1 MPRQNDSTETV
12 DEASDEV
19 SGQSAPS
26 PGNPELVQQVFGLFK
41 DYLSTQ
47 LDVKGKQIET
57 KQQIDKETVEL
68 KFKGNRKQFKLNAES
83 DNIFD
88 QIQTA
93 NVQAASDKISTLVSE
108 GRKLIHKRQKLI
120 KIADR
125 CKDGWQVV
133 EEYESDELASNSEDE
148 KKLKKAKEAAGRK
161 RKARQEG
168 KRVED
173 KRQKTFHAPSDHQ
186 LFRGRL
192 LFGPGWPSYLYFV
205 NSSSTLLEH
214 PSYNLLYSCFCF
226 YRELKVQN
234 NLRSVERSEL
244 ERKCIFS
251 WYEGIWC
258 LLISCVTSR
267 IHTLK
272 ACPL

>member
-12 DEASDEV
+12 DEASDEAF
-19 SGQSAPS
+19 GQSAPS

-41 DYLSTQ
+41 EYLSTQ

-68 KFKGNRKQFKLNAES
+68 KFKGNRKQFKLNAEL

-133 EEYESDELASNSEDE
+133 EEYESDELASNPEDE

-161 RKARQEG
+161 KES
-168 KRVED
+168 E
-173 KRQKTFHAPSDHQ
+173 T
-186 LFRGRL
+186 RG
-192 LFGPGWPSYLYFV
+192 
-205 NSSSTLLEH
+205 
-214 PSYNLLYSCFCF
+214 
-226 YRELKVQN
+226 
-234 NLRSVERSEL
+234 
-244 ERKCIFS
+244 
-251 WYEGIWC
+251 
-258 LLISCVTSR
+258 
-267 IHTLK
+267 
-272 ACPL
+272 